1 MEGIDRAAG
10 AGTGVFDRGFRLADA
25 PGGVPIDWESFGAI
39 GLARS
44 DEAVFAAPLGDHA
57 DEPRCIVLV
66 QIAGSA
72 LLRHGRREAR
82 LNTGDLCLLAHAP
95 EIEARGNGRQAA
107 LSLPGSRL
115 ATYCPGWSWL
125 AGTPLP
131 GDRGAALVLLTLIRL
146 LLAPPR
152 GLSAEGRRALGE
164 AALHLLA
171 TTVGEHLDLRAL
183 ATDAARKKHSPSS
196 RLESFHRERIR
207 DFVRAHL
214 RDPDLDVAA
223 IANGVGLS
231 PRYMHKL
238 FESEPTPLMQWVWEL
253 RLAACHRELSLRSGA
268 RRQIGA
274 LAFAFGFNDQAH
286 FSRSFK
292 KRFGCSPR
300 EVGAVPAL
308 AGD

>member
-1 MEGIDRAAG
+1 MEGVYRFAGIG
-10 AGTGVFDRGFRLADA
+10 AGVVGSVFRLAAA
-25 PGGVPIDWESFGAI
+25 PGGVPIDWEAFGAV

-44 DEAVFAAPLGDHA
+44 EDAVFATPLVDHA
-57 DEPRCIVLV
+57 EEPRCVVLV
-66 QIAGSA
+66 QICGNA
-72 LLRHGRREAR
+72 LLRLGRREAR
-82 LNTGDLCLLAHAP
+82 LRSGDICLLAHAP
-95 EIEARGNGRQAA
+95 DIEACGDGQQAA
-107 LSLPGSRL
+107 LSLPANRL
-115 ATYCPGWSWL
+115 ANYCPGSSWL

-152 GLSAEGRRALGE
+152 GLSAEGRRAMGE
-164 AALHLLA
+164 AAIHLLA
-171 TTVGEHLDLRAL
+171 TTVGEHLDQRAL
-183 ATDAARKKHSPSS
+183 ATEAARTKPSSNS
-196 RLESFHRERIR
+196 RLESYHRERIR

-253 RLAACHRELSLRSGA
+253 RLAACYRELSLRNGA

-286 FSRSFK
+286 FSRSFR

-300 EVGAVPAL
+300 EVGAAPAL
-308 AGD
+308 AEA